1 MIRTFLV
8 LTASVVALTGCF
20 GSGQK
25 TTTVKSLDPATLIET
40 TTTTEEDKDF
50 FESGNLRMYYEA
62 DGKRVDSHQA
72 LALKKIE
79 YVKEQG
85 AARQADLVTTT
96 ERVLSNIVD
105 TLLVAQIPTSA
116 PQSNTP
122 APKTMADVAS
132 SGAGVQWAYLGMGLV
147 GEAFDLDLDFGTFG
161 GGGNDGSASLK
172 EVTVAGNLLINSEI
186 NDQHYLEEGS
196 AWSESYSPTLS
207 WETYTGNSQNT
218 GQEGQA
224 TSSTST
230 DEEVG
235 ILQ

>member
-1 MIRTFLV
+1 MRKISLI
-8 LTASVVALTGCF
+8 LSVVMLGWLLVGCA
-20 GSGQK
+20 GKTETVSK
-25 TTTVKSLDPATLIET
+25 TTDPNTLIET
-40 TTTTEEDKDF
+40 TTTTTKDTDF
-50 FESGNLRMYYEA
+50 FESGNLRMHYEA
-62 DGKRVDSHQA
+62 DGKRVDSHER
-72 LALKKIE
+72 LATAKIGE
-79 YVKEQG
+79 IKEKG
-85 AARQADLVTTT
+85 FERQKYLTTDT
-96 ERVLSNIVD
+96 ERALSNVVD
-105 TLLVAQIPTSA
+105 TLLIAQIPTSA

-161 GGGNDGSASLK
+161 GGNDGSASLK
-172 EVTVAGNLLINSEI
+172 EVTVAGDLLINSEI

-196 AWSESYSPTLS
+196 AWSEVESPTLS

-224 TSSTST
+224 TSNSSN
-230 DEEVG
+230 DDEVG